1 MKPKEEDNAAN
12 DEGLFTPPSC
22 LLFACGAFLCD
33 FGKEGGGGDENV
45 DSVVGVTNS
54 SSQSHREFERSG
66 GAWKKNER
74 RRTFEM
80 SMTSEGDE
88 FCIIS
93 AKKTKGNRQE
103 EARRDGDDDDD
114 VVVRA
119 VGFSSSM
126 KHWASWTKGEDLEVR
141 DEEDDK
147 SRSPPLEL
155 LFSGWNQFGQLGDG
169 SCQSRAPD
177 DFQPV
182 PLFSRMNIR
191 VRKVACGL
199 FHSVALCEGGSAYG
213 FGQNPQIGAPKDVK
227 YSTIPRLIEGGDLH
241 DEDEIDFI
249 SCGSRHTLVATKRK
263 VFSFGSNAKRQCGF
277 LRDDDTTDDNTENDD
292 DEEEKDNVYL
302 PRLTLSI
309 VRGSSSHIHRVRC
322 ERWSSFV
329 LLSS

>member
-1 MKPKEEDNAAN
+1 
-12 DEGLFTPPSC
+12 
-22 LLFACGAFLCD
+22 
-33 FGKEGGGGDENV
+33 
-45 DSVVGVTNS
+45 
-54 SSQSHREFERSG
+54 
-66 GAWKKNER
+66 
-74 RRTFEM
+74 M

-114 VVVRA
+114 VVFRA
-119 VGFSSSM
+119 LGFSSSM

-227 YSTIPRLIEGGDLH
+227 YSTIPRLIEGGDLN
-241 DEDEIDFI
+241 DEDEIEFI

-292 DEEEKDNVYL
+292 DEEEEKDNVYL

-309 VRGSSSHIHRVRC
+309 VRGSSSRIHRVRC

>member
-1 MKPKEEDNAAN
+1 MKSKEDNAD

-22 LLFACGAFLCD
+22 FLFACGAFACD
-33 FGKEGGGGDENV
+33 FGEGGGDENV
-45 DSVVGVTNS
+45 IGVTNA
-54 SSQSHREFERSG
+54 SSQSHRDIERSG
-66 GAWKKNER
+66 GAWTKNER

-80 SMTSEGDE
+80 SMIPEGDE

-93 AKKTKGNRQE
+93 AKKTKGKRQE
-103 EARRDGDDDDD
+103 EARRDGDD

-119 VGFSSSM
+119 LGFSSSR
-126 KHWASWTKGEDLEVR
+126 KHWASWTKGEDVEVR
-141 DEEDDK
+141 DEEDDDK

-227 YSTIPRLIEGGDLH
+227 YSTIPRLIEGGDLN

-249 SCGSRHTLVATKRK
+249 SCGSRHTLVATKRN
-263 VFSFGSNAKRQCGF
+263 VFSFDSNAKRQCGF
-277 LRDDDTTDDNTENDD
+277 LRDDDNTENDD
-292 DEEEKDNVYL
+292 DDEEKDNVYL

>member
-1 MKPKEEDNAAN
+1 MKEDNTD
-12 DEGLFTPPSC
+12 DEGLFNHPSC
-22 LLFACGAFLCD
+22 LLFACGALLCD
-33 FGKEGGGGDENV
+33 FGKEGGGGDENLA
-45 DSVVGVTNS
+45 SVVGVTNS
-54 SSQSHREFERSG
+54 EHHIECSG

-80 SMTSEGDE
+80 SMTPEDNE

-93 AKKTKGNRQE
+93 AKKKKVNEQE
-103 EARRDGDDDDD
+103 EEEEERRDGDDDD

-126 KHWASWTKGEDLEVR
+126 KHWASWKGEDLEVR
-141 DEEDDK
+141 DEEDDR
-147 SRSPPLEL
+147 RSPKKLL

-182 PLFSRMNIR
+182 PLFARMNIR

-199 FHSVALCEGGSAYG
+199 FHSVALCEGGSCYG

-227 YSTIPRLIEGGDLH
+227 YSTIPRLIEGGDLN

-277 LRDDDTTDDNTENDD
+277 LREDDTEDNTEND

-302 PRLTLSI
+302 PRETLSI

-329 LLSS
+329 VISS

>member
-1 MKPKEEDNAAN
+1 MKSKEDNAD

-22 LLFACGAFLCD
+22 FLFACGAFVCD
-33 FGKEGGGGDENV
+33 FEKEGGRGGDENV

-66 GAWKKNER
+66 GAWTKNER

-103 EARRDGDDDDD
+103 EARRDGDDGDD

-277 LRDDDTTDDNTENDD
+277 LRDDDNTDDNTENDD

>member
-22 LLFACGAFLCD
+22 LLFACGAFVRD

-54 SSQSHREFERSG
+54 SSQSHRDIERSG
-66 GAWKKNER
+66 GAWTKNER

-80 SMTSEGDE
+80 SMIPEGDE

-103 EARRDGDDDDD
+103 EARRDGDD

-119 VGFSSSM
+119 LGFSSSR
-126 KHWASWTKGEDLEVR
+126 KHWASWTKGEDVEVR
-141 DEEDDK
+141 DEEDYDK

-169 SCQSRAPD
+169 SCQSRARD

-199 FHSVALCEGGSAYG
+199 FHSVAVCEGGSAYG

-249 SCGSRHTLVATKRK
+249 SCGSRHTLVATKRN

>member
-1 MKPKEEDNAAN
+1 MKSKEDNTEN

-22 LLFACGAFLCD
+22 FLFACGAFVRD
-33 FGKEGGGGDENV
+33 FGKEGGGGDETV
-45 DSVVGVTNS
+45 DSVVGVTNAS
-54 SSQSHREFERSG
+54 SSQRHRDIERSG
-66 GAWKKNER
+66 GAWTKNER

-103 EARRDGDDDDD
+103 EARRDGDD
-114 VVVRA
+114 VVARA
-119 VGFSSSM
+119 LGFSSSR

-199 FHSVALCEGGSAYG
+199 FHSVAVCEGGSAYG

>member
-1 MKPKEEDNAAN
+1 
-12 DEGLFTPPSC
+12 
-22 LLFACGAFLCD
+22 
-33 FGKEGGGGDENV
+33 
-45 DSVVGVTNS
+45 
-54 SSQSHREFERSG
+54 
-66 GAWKKNER
+66 
-74 RRTFEM
+74 M
-80 SMTSEGDE
+80 SMTPEGDDE

-93 AKKTKGNRQE
+93 AKEKVNEQE
-103 EARRDGDDDDD
+103 EEEERRDGDDDDD
-114 VVVRA
+114 DDVVVRG

-227 YSTIPRLIEGGDLH
+227 YSTIPRLIEGGDLN
-241 DEDEIDFI
+241 DEDEIEFI

-277 LRDDDTTDDNTENDD
+277 LRDDDNTDDNTENDD
-292 DEEEKDNVYL
+292 DEEEEKDNVYL

>member
-1 MKPKEEDNAAN
+1 
-12 DEGLFTPPSC
+12 
-22 LLFACGAFLCD
+22 
-33 FGKEGGGGDENV
+33 
-45 DSVVGVTNS
+45 
-54 SSQSHREFERSG
+54 
-66 GAWKKNER
+66 
-74 RRTFEM
+74 M

-103 EARRDGDDDDD
+103 EARRDGDD

-119 VGFSSSM
+119 LGFSSSR

-141 DEEDDK
+141 DEEDDR

-199 FHSVALCEGGSAYG
+199 FHSVALCVGGSAYG

-292 DEEEKDNVYL
+292 DEEEEKDNVYL

-309 VRGSSSHIHRVRC
+309 VRGSSSRIHRVRC

>member
-1 MKPKEEDNAAN
+1 MKSKEDNTEN
-12 DEGLFTPPSC
+12 DEGLFIPPSC
-22 LLFACGAFLCD
+22 FLFACGAFVVRD
-33 FGKEGGGGDENV
+33 FGKEGGGGDETV
-45 DSVVGVTNS
+45 DSVVGVTNAS
-54 SSQSHREFERSG
+54 SSQRHRDIERSG
-66 GAWKKNER
+66 GAWTKNER
-74 RRTFEM
+74 RRTFE
-80 SMTSEGDE
+80 TSRIPEGDE

-93 AKKTKGNRQE
+93 AKKTKGKRQE
-103 EARRDGDDDDD
+103 EARRDGDD

-119 VGFSSSM
+119 LGFSSSR
-126 KHWASWTKGEDLEVR
+126 KHWASWTKGEDVEVR
-141 DEEDDK
+141 DEEDDDK

-169 SCQSRAPD
+169 SCQSRARD

-199 FHSVALCEGGSAYG
+199 FHSVAVCEGGSAYG

-249 SCGSRHTLVATKRK
+249 SCGSRHTLVATKRN

-309 VRGSSSHIHRVRC
+309 VRGSSSHVHRVRC

>member
-1 MKPKEEDNAAN
+1 
-12 DEGLFTPPSC
+12 
-22 LLFACGAFLCD
+22 
-33 FGKEGGGGDENV
+33 
-45 DSVVGVTNS
+45 
-54 SSQSHREFERSG
+54 
-66 GAWKKNER
+66 
-74 RRTFEM
+74 M

-114 VVVRA
+114 DVVVRA
-119 VGFSSSM
+119 LGFSSSR

-277 LRDDDTTDDNTENDD
+277 LRDDDNTDDNTENDD
-292 DEEEKDNVYL
+292 DDEEKDNVYL